1 MSAALA
7 ERDTTPR
14 VRHSQQRLSAHVRR
28 VSAYEPPY
36 DPCDDEAPRLS
47 LVPPLA
53 EPLPFER
60 PARARGPAPDEFWG
74 PQPTRRGDLPDPA
87 PLARRFIQATLEV
100 LAARRSARQLQQ
112 WTSPAVFSDLAKVG
126 QRAASRAPAAAP
138 VVRSVRV
145 SEPADGVAEVCAVV
159 RRGSRYHAVA
169 ARFEGVDGRWRCVQL
184 QIG

>member
-7 ERDTTPR
+7 ERDLTPR
-14 VRHSQQRLSAHVRR
+14 LRHGQQRLSNHVRR
-28 VSAYEPPY
+28 VLPYEPPH
-36 DPCDDEAPRLS
+36 DPFDDEPPRLS

-60 PARARGPAPDEFWG
+60 PARPEGPSSDEFWG
-74 PQPTRRGDLPDPA
+74 PQPTRRGELADPA
-87 PLARRFIQATLEV
+87 PVARRFIQATVEV

-112 WTSPAVFSDLAKVG
+112 WASPAVYGDLAKAG
-126 QRAASRAPAAAP
+126 RRAASRKPAAAP
-138 VVRSVRV
+138 VVRSVHV
-145 SEPADGVAEVCAVV
+145 CEPDDGVAEVCAVV

-169 ARFEGVDGRWRCVQL
+169 ARFEGVDGRWRCVHL